1 MCCCCRRHDSRSRN
15 YVHIKDP
22 CASNTTTCTLVLSQ
36 LLYNARRPSV
46 HGYCQLTDYSQMDEE
61 AAVRCRTDLTF
72 VDSAVS
78 RLARMDFQS
87 PVLISVGQTLKVA
100 VEVIDRAAASL

>member
-1 MCCCCRRHDSRSRN
+1 
-15 YVHIKDP
+15 
-22 CASNTTTCTLVLSQ
+22 
-36 LLYNARRPSV
+36 
-46 HGYCQLTDYSQMDEE
+46 MDEE

-100 VEVIDRAAASL
+100 VEVIDRAAASLWRR